1 MACYPSLTKCDELP
15 LGTCMQWNYLGSKHG
30 KGRWYG
36 ARVSIK
42 QALRFEQVKPIG
54 VKLHNV
60 SDVVS
65 F

>member
-1 MACYPSLTKCDELP
+1 
-15 LGTCMQWNYLGSKHG
+15 MQWNYLGSKHG